1 MQQFSDR
8 PQVGGKLP
16 GLRRRHNMQRKFVQ
30 SIHVP
35 GSLAA
40 DMDVRWTVPSD
51 CTLVHVSA
59 VASNDSDATLALG
72 TSADTNGFLEACVI
86 GDSSTPVEKGIADFD
101 GALLSDAGNEP
112 PRLSDGDVFAVIVDF
127 DGATGTAADDFTLVL
142 TFVEG

>member
-1 MQQFSDR
+1 M
-8 PQVGGKLP
+8 
-16 GLRRRHNMQRKFVQ
+16 HRKFAH

-40 DMDVRWTVPSD
+40 DMAVYFTVPSD

-86 GDSSTPVEKGIADFD
+86 GDSGTPVEKEVADFD
-101 GALLSDAGNEP
+101 GALLSDAGSEH
-112 PRLSDGDVFAVIVDF
+112 PRLQDGDIFAIVVDF
-127 DGATGTAADDFTLVL
+127 DGAGGTAADDFTLVL
-142 TFVEG
+142 TFQEG